1 VAEEALALD
10 RPLPVGSKGRL
21 SSGWWGM
28 VAVIATEASLFSYLF
43 FSYYYLGAQAHAPWP
58 PEGPP
63 SLRIAIPGTVL
74 LILGSVTMAWGEH
87 GIRRGRSGRLLAG
100 IVATLALGIV
110 FLALQGIEWLGKG
123 KNAASDLYDSLY
135 FTITGFHMA
144 HVAVGLVMIAVLGLW
159 TALGYFGQRRHSAV
173 SIGVIYWHF
182 VTVVWLF
189 VFFTFYVMPY
199 LTR

>member
-28 VAVIATEASLFSYLF
+28 VALIATEASLFSYLF
-43 FSYYYLGAQAHAPWP
+43 FSYYYLAAQAHAPWP
-58 PEGPP
+58 PDGPP
-63 SLRIAIPGTVL
+63 SLKISIPGTVL
-74 LILGSVTMAWGEH
+74 LILGSITMAWGEH
-87 GIRRGRSGRLLAG
+87 GIRRGRSGRLIAG
-100 IVATLALGIV
+100 IVATLIVGIV
-110 FLALQGIEWLGKG
+110 FLGLQAIEWTAKG

-144 HVAVGLVMIAVLGLW
+144 HVAVGLVMLAVLGVW

-182 VTVVWLF
+182 VTVVWLL

>member
-1 VAEEALALD
+1 VADDALVLD
-10 RPLPVGSKGRL
+10 TPLPVGSKGRL

-28 VAVIATEASLFSYLF
+28 ICVIATEAALFAYLF
-43 FSYYYLGAQAHAPWP
+43 FSFYYLAAQAHGAWP
-58 PEGPP
+58 PDGPP
-63 SLRIAIPGTVL
+63 SLRISIPGTIL
-74 LILGSVTMAWGEH
+74 LIAGSLTMAWGEH

-100 IVATLALGIV
+100 IVATLVVGIV
-110 FLALQGIEWLGKG
+110 FLALQGVEWRARG

-144 HVAVGLVMIAVLGLW
+144 HVAVGLVMLAVLGVW
-159 TALGYFGQRRHSAV
+159 TARGYFGERRHSAV

-189 VFFTFYVMPY
+189 VFFTFYVMPFIA
-199 LTR
+199 R

>member
-1 VAEEALALD
+1 VADDVLALD
-10 RPLPVGSKGRL
+10 RPLPIGSKGRL

-28 VAVIATEASLFSYLF
+28 VTVIATEASLFSYLF
-43 FSYYYLGAQAHAPWP
+43 FSYYYLAAQAHGPWP
-58 PEGPP
+58 PDGPP
-63 SLRIAIPGTVL
+63 SLAIAIPGTVL
-74 LILGSVTMAWGEH
+74 LIVGSLTMAWGEH
-87 GIRRGRSGRLLAG
+87 GIRRGGRGRLTAG
-100 IVATLALGIV
+100 IVATLVVGVV
-110 FLALQGIEWLGKG
+110 FLALQVVEWKKRG

-144 HVAVGLVMIAVLGLW
+144 HVAIGLVMLAVLGVW

-189 VFFTFYVMPY
+189 VFFTFYVMPF